1 MYQQHLDALNVET
14 TPIILGR
21 FDIGRNPRK
30 VRANE
35 YSSEVQRLASRR
47 GTPRIGDMRLL
58 EKQTG
63 LDSKTYSVFK
73 GNAIK
78 NAMNLAAHGYGLN
91 TNVFGYRIPE
101 KQSAADYYAR
111 MMDKEPYYNIFYNPA
126 SPTEAIWRKAL

>member
-1 MYQQHLDALNVET
+1 MLD
-14 TPIILGR
+14 R

-30 VRANE
+30 VHANE

-73 GNAIK
+73 GNVIK
-78 NAMNLAAHGYGLN
+78 NAMKLAAHGYGLN
-91 TNVFGYRIPE
+91 TNVFGYGIPE
-101 KQSAADYYAR
+101 K
-111 MMDKEPYYNIFYNPA
+111 
-126 SPTEAIWRKAL
+126 

>member
-1 MYQQHLDALNVET
+1 M
-14 TPIILGR
+14 LGR

-30 VRANE
+30 VHANE

-63 LDSKTYSVFK
+63 LDSKTYGVFK

-126 SPTEAIWRKAL
+126 SPTEAIWRKSFLNQQ

>member
-1 MYQQHLDALNVET
+1 MLD
-14 TPIILGR
+14 R

-30 VRANE
+30 VHANE

-58 EKQTG
+58 EKRTG
-63 LDSKTYSVFK
+63 LDSKTYGVFK

-78 NAMNLAAHGYGLN
+78 NAMKLAAYGYGLN

-101 KQSAADYYAR
+101 KQSVADYYAR
-111 MMDKEPYYNIFYNPA
+111 MMNKEPYYNIFYNPA
-126 SPTEAIWRKAL
+126 SPAEAIWRKSLLNQK

>member
-1 MYQQHLDALNVET
+1 M
-14 TPIILGR
+14 LGR

-30 VRANE
+30 VHANE

-63 LDSKTYSVFK
+63 LDSKTYGIFK
-73 GNAIK
+73 GNVIK